1 MDLREIITLS
11 TGDFGVSYT
20 QLRIYASQE
29 IEKLQNRINELQYCK
44 NVQHVS

>member
-11 TGDFGVSYT
+11 IGDFCASHA
-20 QLRIYASQE
+20 QLCIYASQE

-44 NVQHVS
+44 IQYVS